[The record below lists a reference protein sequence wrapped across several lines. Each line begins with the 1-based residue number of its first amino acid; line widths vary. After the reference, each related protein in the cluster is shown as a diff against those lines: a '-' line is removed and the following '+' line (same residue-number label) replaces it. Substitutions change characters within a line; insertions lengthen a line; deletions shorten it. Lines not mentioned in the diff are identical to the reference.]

1 MRGLLIYQPEDLV
14 RNQWFAQE
22 LCKESAQYGL
32 ELLTVTTE
40 QLLPAF
46 VPDVV
51 VNRSRD
57 SAISRHYEAM
67 GVRCC
72 NNAAVTEITND
83 KWLTHQFLQQHGLPV
98 AQTRLHTQS
107 TPPPSVYPVICK
119 PVDGHGGAG
128 VRLVDSPDAYLRCKE
143 DLPQRFLVQQP
154 MVFGWDMRIYMLGG
168 TVYAAMLRTSQT
180 DFRSNFSLGGAAE
193 PVLLSAEAQQL
204 AEQTA
209 ALFSADFVGIDLLRH
224 PQGGYVIGEIEDA
237 VGCRMLY
244 QYTELQPVRDLA
256 AYLAKKTDTLH
267 GVP

>member
-1 MRGLLIYQPEDLV
+1 MRGLLIYQPEDLR

-32 ELLTVTTE
+32 ELLTVTAG

-57 SAISRHYEAM
+57 SAVSRRYEAM

-83 KWLTHQFLQQHGLPV
+83 KWLTHRFLQEHGLPV
-98 AQTRLHTQS
+98 AQTRLCDRG
-107 TPPPSVYPVICK
+107 TPPPDAYPVICK
-119 PVDGHGGAG
+119 PVDGHGGTG
-128 VRLVDSPDAYLRCKE
+128 VQLVRSAEEYHTAKAS
-143 DLPQRFLVQQP
+143 LPQRFLVQQP

-168 TVYAAMLRTSQT
+168 KVYAAMLRTSQT
-180 DFRSNFSLGGAAE
+180 DFRSNFSLGGEAKPVSLTAELRQAAE
-193 PVLLSAEAQQL
+193 QI
-204 AEQTA
+204 A
-209 ALFSADFVGIDLLRH
+209 ALLSADFVGIDLLRH
-224 PQGGYVIGEIEDA
+224 PEGGYVIGEIEDA

-244 QYTELQPVRDLA
+244 RYTDLQPVRDLA
-256 AYLAKKTDTLH
+256 AYLAGKTDALH
-267 GVP
+267 GGT